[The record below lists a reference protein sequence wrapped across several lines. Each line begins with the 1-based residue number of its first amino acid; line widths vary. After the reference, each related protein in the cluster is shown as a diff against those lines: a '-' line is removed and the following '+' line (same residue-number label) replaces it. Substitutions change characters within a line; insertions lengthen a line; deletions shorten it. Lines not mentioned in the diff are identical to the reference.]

1 MIQARRIG
9 YMVMVII
16 LLFSSVLSVSAA
28 AAEGVEPRLNNTN
41 DVTANFVI
49 IDANNAVISA
59 TFEGHRGIT
68 SNATIKI
75 QLQRKVLFWWTDVD
89 SASWTDS
96 FNNYYGTASH
106 SIRLSKTGEYRAV
119 IDFTI
124 YGSGGTPDTLSLT
137 LYDEC

>member
-1 MIQARRIG
+1 MIEVRRVG
-9 YMVMVII
+9 YMLMLVV
-16 LLFSSVLSVSAA
+16 LLFTSVFTVQAA
-28 AAEGVEPRLNNTN
+28 ATDGIEPRLNNTN
-41 DVTANFVI
+41 DVSANFVI
-49 IDANNAVISA
+49 IDTNNAIISA
-59 TFEGHRGIT
+59 TFEGHHGIT

-89 SASWTDS
+89 SASWIDS
-96 FNNYYGTASH
+96 FNNYYGTSSH